1 MSTALLDDPQT
12 WQQFSH
18 PLDKQTPPTS
28 EAGVWSSQVMLEGMH
43 CAACALNIES
53 ALLAVPG
60 VREVT
65 VNAATHRAQ
74 VVWSPDRVQPSAW
87 FQAVEAAGYRAVPAQ
102 DNGRRAA
109 QRLAQRA
116 VLWRWLVACCCM
128 MQVMMY
134 ATPAYV
140 TRAGDMSADMA
151 QLLRWASWVLTL
163 PVVLFSCQPFWAN
176 AWRDLRLRRV
186 SMDLPVALGMAITFV
201 VSSVATFEPE
211 GPWGAEVYFDSLTM
225 FVFFLLSSR
234 WLEGRL
240 RERTAGAL
248 EALMNRLPDSVER
261 LEETGAWVR
270 VAVHRLR
277 VGDRVRVLPGESFPA
292 DGQVL
297 AGQTLA
303 QEALLTGESRPLA
316 RGPGEAVL
324 AGSLNVAARVEMRVD
339 AIGEETRYAQ
349 IVALMDH
356 ASLVKPRLA
365 QLADRLARPFLLAVL
380 CAALGAAAVGWSDS
394 PAHALMVAVSVL
406 IVTCPCALSLATPAA
421 MLAAAGQLA
430 RQGILVRELQS
441 FEALT
446 QVDRV
451 VFDKTG
457 TLTRDGQRLDQQWTA
472 PGVDERQVL
481 RCAASLAAHSWHPL
495 SRALVQAWE
504 AVAAAS
510 ATAMEPP
517 MPGWHSVVEIPGWGL
532 EAVMTPAQH
541 DPAGPSPS
549 ADEDRPGLQV
559 GHRVRLGSWAFGH
572 EGANATLASVEVHGE
587 ACPEVPLEAR
597 QAQVHLFD
605 GPRWLASFALSEE
618 LREDARST
626 LDGLRRL
633 GLSVHILS
641 GDRPAAVAALAASM
655 GLPPEAARGGC
666 SPDDKLLHL
675 QSWQQAGHRVL
686 MVGDGLNDGPVMAA
700 AHVSMAVGAAV
711 PLTQARADLVLM
723 GERLAPVVQTL
734 ELSRR
739 TLRVVRQNLVWAAL
753 YNALCVPLAMAGWL
767 PAWLAGLGMALSSI
781 AVVLHSLRL
790 GRPLARSPIPLS
802 PPRSAPLKPLIV

>member
-1 MSTALLDDPQT
+1 MSTTLLDDPQA

-18 PLDKQTPPTS
+18 PLDTRTPVAS
-28 EAGVWSSQVMLEGMH
+28 GAGVWSSQVMLEGMH
-43 CAACALNIES
+43 CAACALNIEA

-74 VVWSPDRVQPSAW
+74 VVWSPEAVQPSTW
-87 FQAVEAAGYRAVPAQ
+87 FQAIETAGYRAVPAQ
-102 DNGRRAA
+102 DNGRRTARLQE
-109 QRLAQRA
+109 QRL

-140 TRAGDMSADMA
+140 TGAGEMSPDMA

-201 VSSVATFEPE
+201 VSTAATFEPE

-261 LEETGAWVR
+261 LEPDGQWAR

-277 VGDRVRVLPGESFPA
+277 PGDRVRVLPGESFPA
-292 DGQVL
+292 DGVVL
-297 AGQTLA
+297 MGQTLA

-316 RGPGEAVL
+316 RGPGETVL
-324 AGSLNVAARVEMRVD
+324 AGSLNVSAVVEMQVQ
-339 AIGEETRYAQ
+339 AVGESTRYAQ
-349 IVALMDH
+349 IVSLMDH

-365 QLADRLARPFLLAVL
+365 MLADRMARPFLLAVL
-380 CAALGAAAVGWSDS
+380 LAAVAAAAWWWADS

-441 FEALT
+441 LEALT
-446 QVDRV
+446 QVDTV

-457 TLTRDGQRLDQQWTA
+457 TLTRDGQRVDQQWTA
-472 PGVDERQVL
+472 PGVDAHQAL
-481 RCAASLAAHSWHPL
+481 RCAAALASHSWHPL
-495 SRALVQAWE
+495 SRALVQASQSGDTTHQ
-504 AVAAAS
+504 A
-510 ATAMEPP
+510 EPP
-517 MPGWHSVVEIPGWGL
+517 LPAWHSVKELPGRGL
-532 EAVMTPAQH
+532 EAEY
-541 DPAGPSPS
+541 AGVPVAP
-549 ADEDRPGLQV
+549 ER
-559 GHRVRLGSWAFGH
+559 RWRLGSWAFVH
-572 EGANATLASVEVHGE
+572 EGLDRSDAPADAEL
-587 ACPEVPLEAR
+587 
-597 QAQVHLFD
+597 AQVHLFD
-605 GPRWLASFALSEE
+605 GPQWLASFSLSEDV
-618 LREDARST
+618 RADAAST
-626 LDGLRRL
+626 IEGLRRQ
-633 GLSVHILS
+633 GLAVHILS
-641 GDRPAAVAALAASM
+641 GDRPAAVAALAARQ
-655 GLPPEAARGGC
+655 GLPPGAAQGGC
-666 SPDDKLLHL
+666 SPRDKLNHL
-675 QSWQQAGHRVL
+675 EAMQRAGHRVL

-723 GERLAPVVQTL
+723 GERLEQVGLSLTL
-734 ELSRR
+734 ARR
-739 TLRVVRQNLVWAAL
+739 TLRVVRQNLAWAAV
-753 YNALCVPLAMAGWL
+753 YNALCVPLAMMGWL
-767 PAWLAGLGMALSSI
+767 PAWLAGLGMAVSSI
-781 AVVLHSLRL
+781 GVVLHSLRL
-790 GRPLARSPIPLS
+790 GRPLARDHIPLTADRATHLAE
-802 PPRSAPLKPLIV
+802 PSA

>member
-1 MSTALLDDPQT
+1 MSTSLLDDPQA
-12 WQQFSH
+12 WQPFSH
-18 PLDKQTPPTS
+18 PLDPQTPPTS
-28 EAGVWSSQVMLEGMH
+28 PSGVWSSQVMLEGMH

-74 VVWSPDRVQPSAW
+74 VVWCPDQVQPSVW
-87 FQAVEAAGYRAVPAQ
+87 FQAVETAGYRAVPAQ
-102 DNGRRAA
+102 DNGRRTAH
-109 QRLAQRA
+109 RLEQRA

-134 ATPAYV
+134 ATPAYLSG
-140 TRAGDMSADMA
+140 AGDMSADMA

-163 PVVLFSCQPFWAN
+163 PVVLFSCQPFWVN
-176 AWRDLRLRRV
+176 AWRDMRLRRV

-201 VSSVATFEPE
+201 VSSVATFEPQ
-211 GPWGAEVYFDSLTM
+211 GPWGGEVYFDSLTM

-261 LEETGAWVR
+261 LDGPGVWTR

-277 VGDRVRVLPGESFPA
+277 AGDRVRVLPGESFPA

-297 AGQTLA
+297 TGHTLA

-324 AGSLNVAARVEMRVD
+324 AGSLNVAATVEIQIEAVGKD
-339 AIGEETRYAQ
+339 TRYAQ

-365 QLADRLARPFLLAVL
+365 QLADRMARPFLLAVL
-380 CAALGAAAVGWSDS
+380 CAAGGAAAWWWVVS

-430 RQGILVRELQS
+430 RQGVWVRELQS

-446 QVDRV
+446 QVDTV

-457 TLTRDGQRLDQQWTA
+457 TLTRDGQRLDRQWTA
-472 PGVDERQVL
+472 PGVDAQHAL
-481 RCAASLAAHSWHPL
+481 QCAAALAAHSWHPL
-495 SRALVQAWE
+495 SRALVHAWQ
-504 AVAAAS
+504 AAS
-510 ATAMEPP
+510 T
-517 MPGWHSVVEIPGWGL
+517 HSSADTPWPRPTWTSVQEIPGRGIEALMAPGPDLVERPTQVPRADGL
-532 EAVMTPAQH
+532 CAESERH
-541 DPAGPSPS
+541 
-549 ADEDRPGLQV
+549 
-559 GHRVRLGSWAFGH
+559 VRLGSWAFAQ
-572 EGANATLASVEVHGE
+572 EGRHAAQA
-587 ACPEVPLEAR
+587 PLEAR

-605 GPRWLASFALSEE
+605 DARWLASFALSEE
-618 LREDARST
+618 LREDAPAT
-626 LDGLRRL
+626 LEALRAL
-633 GLSVHILS
+633 GLSVRILS
-641 GDRPAAVAALAASM
+641 GDRPVAVAALAARL
-655 GLPPEAARGGC
+655 GLPDGTAFGGC
-666 SPDDKLLHL
+666 SPTDKLKHL
-675 QSWQQAGHRVL
+675 QALQQAGHRVL

-723 GERLAPVVQTL
+723 GDRLDHVVQTL
-734 ELSRR
+734 KLSRR
-739 TLRVVRQNLVWAAL
+739 TLRVVRQNLAWAAL
-753 YNALCVPLAMAGWL
+753 YNALCVPLAMLGWL

-781 AVVLHSLRL
+781 GVVLHSLRL
-790 GRPLARSPIPLS
+790 GRPLARDPMPCA
-802 PPRSAPLKPLIV
+802 SATASTMKAQWV

>member
-1 MSTALLDDPQT
+1 MSTALLDDPQA

-18 PLDKQTPPTS
+18 PLDTQTSTPSGP
-28 EAGVWSSQVMLEGMH
+28 GVWSSQVMLEGMH

-74 VVWSPDRVQPSAW
+74 VLWCPDQVQPSTW
-87 FQAVEAAGYRAVPAQ
+87 FHAVERAGYRVVPAQ
-102 DNGRRAA
+102 DNGRRTARLLE
-109 QRLAQRA
+109 QRR

-140 TRAGDMSADMA
+140 TAPGDMSTDMA
-151 QLLRWASWVLTL
+151 HLLRWASWVLTL
-163 PVVLFSCQPFWAN
+163 PVVLFSCQPFWAS

-201 VSSVATFEPE
+201 VSSMATFEPE
-211 GPWGAEVYFDSLTM
+211 GLWGGEVYFDSLTM

-261 LEETGAWVR
+261 LEGSGVWAR

-292 DGQVL
+292 DGHVL
-297 AGQTLA
+297 LGQTLA

-324 AGSLNVAARVEMRVD
+324 AGSLNVAAAVEMQID
-339 AIGEETRYAQ
+339 AVGEDTRYAQ

-365 QLADRLARPFLLAVL
+365 LMADRMARPFLMAVL
-380 CAALGAAAVGWSDS
+380 LAAAAAGAWWWVDS

-446 QVDRV
+446 QVDTV

-457 TLTRDGQRLDQQWTA
+457 TLTRDGQRLDRQWTA
-472 PGVDERQVL
+472 PGVEPRQAL
-481 RCAASLAAHSWHPL
+481 RCAAALARHSWHPL
-495 SRALVQAWE
+495 SRALVHAWQT
-504 AVAAAS
+504 AAS
-510 ATAMEPP
+510 TPMAEPEP
-517 MPGWHSVVEIPGWGL
+517 SMPEWASVVEFPGRGL
-532 EAVMTPAQH
+532 EGVMTP
-541 DPAGPSPS
+541 DPQAPNPASVLPHGVALASQ
-549 ADEDRPGLQV
+549 RF
-559 GHRVRLGSWAFGH
+559 RLGSWAFGQ
-572 EGANATLASVEVHGE
+572 EGLDTSL
-587 ACPEVPLEAR
+587 VPAQAQR
-597 QAQVHLFD
+597 AQVHLFD
-605 GPRWLASFALSEE
+605 GQRWLASFALSED
-618 LREDARST
+618 LRDDAQAT
-626 LDGLRRL
+626 LDGLRQL
-633 GLSVHILS
+633 GLSVRILS
-641 GDRPAAVAALAASM
+641 GDRPEAVAALAQRL
-655 GLPPEAARGGC
+655 GLPAQAAVGGC
-666 SPDDKLLHL
+666 SPNDKLHHL
-675 QSWQQAGHRVL
+675 QGLQQSGHRVL

-700 AHVSMAVGAAV
+700 AQVSMAVGAAV

-723 GERLAPVVQTL
+723 GEGLHQVVQTL
-734 ELSRR
+734 DLSRR
-739 TLRVVRQNLVWAAL
+739 TLRVVRQNLAWAAL
-753 YNALCVPLAMAGWL
+753 YNALCVPLAMMGWL

-781 AVVLHSLRL
+781 GVVVHSLRL
-790 GRPLARSPIPLS
+790 GRPLARDHIPLS
-802 PPRSAPLKPLIV
+802 AASTARFNPQTV

>member
-1 MSTALLDDPQT
+1 MSTTLLDDPQA

-18 PLDKQTPPTS
+18 PLDEPGPAS
-28 EAGVWSSQVMLEGMH
+28 GRGAAWSSQVMLEGMH

-60 VREVT
+60 VRDVT

-74 VVWSPDRVQPSAW
+74 VVWCPSQVQPSAW
-87 FQAVEAAGYRAVPAQ
+87 FQAVETAGYRAVPAQ
-102 DNGRRAA
+102 DNGRRQA
-109 QRLAQRA
+109 RLAEQRR

-140 TRAGDMSADMA
+140 TGAGEMSPDMA

-201 VSSVATFEPE
+201 VSTAATFEPT
-211 GPWGAEVYFDSLTM
+211 GPWGGEVYFDSLTM

-261 LEETGAWVR
+261 LEASGAWER

-277 VGDRVRVLPGESFPA
+277 PGDRVRVLPGESFPA
-292 DGQVL
+292 DGTLLV
-297 AGQTLA
+297 GQTLA

-316 RGPGEAVL
+316 RGPGESVL
-324 AGSLNVAARVEMRVD
+324 AGSLNVAAAVEMQVE
-339 AIGEETRYAQ
+339 AVGETTRYAQ

-365 QLADRLARPFLLAVL
+365 LLADRLARPFLLAVML
-380 CAALGAAAVGWSDS
+380 AAVVAGAAWWSHS
-394 PAHALMVAVSVL
+394 PAQALMVAVSVL

-441 FEALT
+441 LEALT
-446 QVDRV
+446 QVDTV

-457 TLTRDGQRLDQQWTA
+457 TLTRDGQRLDGQWTA
-472 PGVDERQVL
+472 PGVDARQAL
-481 RCAASLAAHSWHPL
+481 RCAASLARHSWHPL
-495 SRALVQAWE
+495 SRALVQAWQLESAACSGSESPVPAWTTVQEVPGKGIE
-504 AVAAAS
+504 ATLAPAS
-510 ATAMEPP
+510 SNGTGLDSVLASGPMTA
-517 MPGWHSVVEIPGWGL
+517 L
-532 EAVMTPAQH
+532 
-541 DPAGPSPS
+541 
-549 ADEDRPGLQV
+549 RF
-559 GHRVRLGSWAFGH
+559 RLGSWAFGH
-572 EGANATLASVEVHGE
+572 EGLAATQVPAE
-587 ACPEVPLEAR
+587 AE
-597 QAQVHLFD
+597 QAQVHLFA
-605 GPRWLASFALSEE
+605 GTHWLASFSLSEDVRDDVQ
-618 LREDARST
+618 LT
-626 LDGLRRL
+626 LLGLERL
-633 GLSVHILS
+633 GVSVHILS
-641 GDRPAAVAALAASM
+641 GDRPAAVAALAQRVGVSTT
-655 GLPPEAARGGC
+655 AAQGGC
-666 SPDDKLLHL
+666 SPADKLRYLDAL
-675 QSWQQAGHRVL
+675 QQSGHRVL

-700 AHVSMAVGAAV
+700 AHVSLAVGAAV

-723 GERLAPVVQTL
+723 GDRLEDVVNTL
-734 ELSRR
+734 ALAHR
-739 TLRVVRQNLVWAAL
+739 TLRVVRQNLAWAAL

-781 AVVLHSLRL
+781 GVVLHSLRL
-790 GRPLARSPIPLS
+790 GRPLARAHMPI
-802 PPRSAPLKPLIV
+802 SAPQTSRFKPQIV

>member
-1 MSTALLDDPQT
+1 MSTELLDDPQA

-18 PLDKQTPPTS
+18 PLDKRMPS
-28 EAGVWSSQVMLEGMH
+28 ASVSGVWSSQVMLEGMH

-60 VREVT
+60 VRDVT

-74 VVWSPDRVQPSAW
+74 VVWCPEQVQPSAW
-87 FQAVEAAGYRAVPAQ
+87 FRAVETAGYRAVPAQ
-102 DNGRRAA
+102 DNGRRTERLQE
-109 QRLAQRA
+109 QRR

-140 TRAGDMSADMA
+140 TGAGEMSPDMA

-201 VSSVATFEPE
+201 VSTAATFEPG
-211 GPWGAEVYFDSLTM
+211 GPWGGEVYFDSLTM

-261 LEETGAWVR
+261 LEDSGVWER

-277 VGDRVRVLPGESFPA
+277 TGDRVRVLPGESFPA
-292 DGQVL
+292 DGRVL
-297 AGQTLA
+297 VGQTLA

-324 AGSLNVAARVEMRVD
+324 AGSLNVAAAVEMQVD
-339 AIGEETRYAQ
+339 AVGEGTRYAQ

-365 QLADRLARPFLLAVL
+365 LLADRMARPFLLAVL
-380 CAALGAAAVGWSDS
+380 LAAIGSAAWWWAHS
-394 PAHALMVAVSVL
+394 PAQALMVAVSVL

-446 QVDRV
+446 QVDTV

-457 TLTRDGQRLDQQWTA
+457 TLTRDGQRLERQWTA
-472 PGVDERQVL
+472 PGVAAHEAL
-481 RCAASLAAHSWHPL
+481 RCAASLARHSWHPL
-495 SRALVQAWE
+495 SRALVQAWQD
-504 AVAAAS
+504 AS
-510 ATAMEPP
+510 ATGAEPAMPA
-517 MPGWHSVVEIPGWGL
+517 WQSVVEMPGRGL
-532 EAVMTPAQH
+532 EGLRVSGH
-541 DPAGPSPS
+541 DDAGSSWATGRESLAPGDD
-549 ADEDRPGLQV
+549 ADEAR
-559 GHRVRLGSWAFGH
+559 RFRLGSSAFGQ
-572 EGANATLASVEVHGE
+572 EGFEGGVD
-587 ACPEVPLEAR
+587 VPAGAD
-597 QAQVHLFD
+597 QAQVHLFE
-605 GPRWLASFALSEE
+605 GSQWLASFALSED
-618 LREDARST
+618 LREDAVDT
-626 LDGLRRL
+626 LEGLRRL

-641 GDRPAAVAALAASM
+641 GDRPAAVTALAQRVGVPA
-655 GLPPEAARGGC
+655 EAAHGGC
-666 SPDDKLLHL
+666 SPSDKLHHL
-675 QSWQQAGHRVL
+675 DALQRAGHRVL

-723 GERLAPVVQTL
+723 GDQLGHVVQTL
-734 ELSRR
+734 DLSRR
-739 TLRVVRQNLVWAAL
+739 TLRVVRQNLAWAAL
-753 YNALCVPLAMAGWL
+753 YNALCVPLAMMGWL

-781 AVVLHSLRL
+781 GVVLHSLRL
-790 GRPLARSPIPLS
+790 GRPLAREHIPVRALTS
-802 PPRSAPLKPLIV
+802 LQISSKFS

>member
-1 MSTALLDDPQT
+1 MSTALLDDPQA

-18 PLDKQTPPTS
+18 PLDRQTSSTS
-28 EAGVWSSQVMLEGMH
+28 AAGVWSSQVMLEGMH

-53 ALLAVPG
+53 ALLTVPG
-60 VREVT
+60 VRDVT

-74 VVWSPDRVQPSAW
+74 VVWCPEQVQPSAW
-87 FQAVEAAGYRAVPAQ
+87 FQAVETAGYRAVPAQ
-102 DNGRRAA
+102 DNGRRTA
-109 QRLAQRA
+109 RLLAQRS

-140 TRAGDMSADMA
+140 TSPGDMSADMA

-163 PVVLFSCQPFWAN
+163 PVVLFSCQPFWAS
-176 AWRDLRLRRV
+176 AWRDVRLRRV
-186 SMDLPVALGMAITFV
+186 SMDLPVALGMAITFG

-211 GPWGAEVYFDSLTM
+211 GPWGGEVYFDSLTM

-261 LEETGAWVR
+261 CEDAGVWER

-277 VGDRVRVLPGESFPA
+277 AGDRVRVLPGESFPA
-292 DGQVL
+292 DGVVL

-324 AGSLNVAARVEMRVD
+324 AGSLNVSASVEMRIE
-339 AIGEETRYAQ
+339 AIGEATRYAQ

-365 QLADRLARPFLLAVL
+365 QLADRMARPFLLAVL
-380 CAALGAAAVGWSDS
+380 CAALGAAAWWWADS

-446 QVDRV
+446 QVDTV

-457 TLTRDGQRLDQQWTA
+457 TLTRDGQRLDHQWTA
-472 PGVDERQVL
+472 PGVDERQAL
-481 RCAASLAAHSWHPL
+481 RCAAALAAHSWHPL
-495 SRALVQAWE
+495 SRALVQAWQ

-510 ATAMEPP
+510 TTEAQAP
-517 MPGWHSVVEIPGWGL
+517 MPTWQSVVEFPGRGI
-532 EAVMTPAQH
+532 EAVTTPTHH
-541 DPAGPSPS
+541 DTAWPSPTTDDQGLPGQ
-549 ADEDRPGLQV
+549 DE
-559 GHRVRLGSWAFGH
+559 HRFRLGSWAFGH
-572 EGANATLASVEVHGE
+572 EGGDAAGAP
-587 ACPEVPLEAR
+587 AEAR
-597 QAQVHLFD
+597 LAQVHLFD

-618 LREDARST
+618 VREDAQTT
-626 LDGLRRL
+626 LDALRRL
-633 GLSVHILS
+633 GLSVRILS
-641 GDRPAAVAALAASM
+641 GDRADAVAALAARM
-655 GLPPEAARGGC
+655 GLAQDAALGGC
-666 SPDDKLLHL
+666 SPNDKLQQL
-675 QSWQQAGHRVL
+675 QALQQAGHRVL

-700 AHVSMAVGAAV
+700 AHVSLAVGAAV

-723 GERLAPVVQTL
+723 GDRLDHVVQTL
-734 ELSRR
+734 ALSRR

-753 YNALCVPLAMAGWL
+753 YNALCVPLAMVGWL

-781 AVVLHSLRL
+781 GVVLHSLRL
-790 GRPLARSPIPLS
+790 GRPLARAHLPLS
-802 PPRSAPLKPLIV
+802 APHSTRLQPHIV

>member
-1 MSTALLDDPQT
+1 MSSSLLDDPQA

-18 PLDKQTPPTS
+18 PLDRQTSHAS

-74 VVWSPDRVQPSAW
+74 VVWCPEQVQPSAW
-87 FQAVEAAGYRAVPAQ
+87 FQAVETAGYRAVPAQ
-102 DNGRRAA
+102 DNGRRTARLQE
-109 QRLAQRA
+109 QRQ

-140 TRAGDMSADMA
+140 TGAGEMSPDMA

-163 PVVLFSCQPFWAN
+163 PVVLFSCQPFWAS

-201 VSSVATFEPE
+201 VSTVATFEPD
-211 GPWGAEVYFDSLTM
+211 GPWGGEVYFDSLTM

-261 LEETGAWVR
+261 LQAPGTWER

-277 VGDRVRVLPGESFPA
+277 VGDRIRVLPGESFPA
-292 DGQVL
+292 DGRVL
-297 AGQTLA
+297 IGQTLA

-324 AGSLNVAARVEMRVD
+324 AGSLNVAAAVEVHVE
-339 AIGEETRYAQ
+339 AVGESTRYAQ
-349 IVALMDH
+349 IVSLMDH

-365 QLADRLARPFLLAVL
+365 MLADRMARPFLLAVL
-380 CAALGAAAVGWSDS
+380 IAAVGAAAWWWADN

-446 QVDRV
+446 QVDTV

-457 TLTRDGQRLDQQWTA
+457 TLTRDGQRLDRQWTT
-472 PGVDERQVL
+472 PGVDEQQAL
-481 RCAASLAAHSWHPL
+481 QCAASLAAHSWHPL
-495 SRALVQAWE
+495 SRALVQAWQ
-504 AVAAAS
+504 AVAASAAS
-510 ATAMEPP
+510 PSPP
-517 MPGWHSVVEIPGWGL
+517 EMPAWRSVVEFPGRGL
-532 EAVMTPAQH
+532 QAIMTPRQAVTQ
-541 DPAGPSPS
+541 SPS
-549 ADEDRPGLQV
+549 LSATEAGLPMQS
-559 GHRVRLGSWAFGH
+559 GHCFRLGSWAFGQ
-572 EGANATLASVEVHGE
+572 ERLNGAQAPVEVE
-587 ACPEVPLEAR
+587 

-605 GPRWLASFALSEE
+605 GPHWLASFALSED
-618 LREDARST
+618 LREDAAAT
-626 LDGLRRL
+626 LEELRRL
-633 GLSVHILS
+633 GLLVRVLS
-641 GDRPAAVAALAASM
+641 GDRPAAVAALATRL
-655 GLPPEAARGGC
+655 GLPNEAALGGC
-666 SPDDKLLHL
+666 SPNDKLQHL
-675 QSWQQAGHRVL
+675 QHLQQAGHRVL

-723 GERLAPVVQTL
+723 GDRLEQVVHTL
-734 ELSRR
+734 TLSRR
-739 TLRVVRQNLVWAAL
+739 TLRVVRQNLAWAAV
-753 YNALCVPLAMAGWL
+753 YNALCVPLAMMGWL

-781 AVVLHSLRL
+781 GVVLHSLRL
-790 GRPLARSPIPLS
+790 GRPLAREHIPLTAAS
-802 PPRSAPLKPLIV
+802 TARLKPQIV

>member
-1 MSTALLDDPQT
+1 MSTTLLDDPQA

-18 PLDKQTPPTS
+18 PHDERTPASRGGP
-28 EAGVWSSQVMLEGMH
+28 VWSSQVMLEGMH

-60 VREVT
+60 VRDVT

-74 VVWSPDRVQPSAW
+74 VVWCPDLVQPSTW
-87 FQAVEAAGYRAVPAQ
+87 FHAVEMAGYRAVPAQ
-102 DNGRRAA
+102 DNGRRTARLLE
-109 QRLAQRA
+109 QRR

-140 TRAGDMSADMA
+140 TGAGEMSPDMA

-201 VSSVATFEPE
+201 VSTVATFEPE
-211 GPWGAEVYFDSLTM
+211 GPWGGEVYFDSLTM

-261 LEETGAWVR
+261 WEGAGVWER

-277 VGDRVRVLPGESFPA
+277 PGDRVRVLPGESFPA
-292 DGQVL
+292 DGQVVV
-297 AGQTLA
+297 GQTLA

-316 RGPGEAVL
+316 RGPGESVL
-324 AGSLNVAARVEMRVD
+324 AGSLNVAATVEMRVE
-339 AIGEETRYAQ
+339 AVGESTRYAQ

-365 QLADRLARPFLLAVL
+365 LLADRMARPFLLAVL
-380 CAALGAAAVGWSDS
+380 LAALGAAAWWWADS

-441 FEALT
+441 LEALT
-446 QVDRV
+446 QVDTV

-457 TLTRDGQRLDQQWTA
+457 TLTRDGQRLDRQWTA
-472 PGVDERQVL
+472 PGVDERLAL
-481 RCAASLAAHSWHPL
+481 RCAASLARHSWHPL
-495 SRALVQAWE
+495 SRALVQAWQAKAATQ
-504 AVAAAS
+504 AVAS
-510 ATAMEPP
+510 EPSTP
-517 MPGWHSVVEIPGWGL
+517 MWDSVTELLGRGL
-532 EAVMTPAQH
+532 EGVL
-541 DPAGPSPS
+541 S
-549 ADEDRPGLQV
+549 AAPNGGAPLVAAPQST
-559 GHRVRLGSWAFGH
+559 GHAHRFRLGSWVFGQ
-572 EGANATLASVEVHGE
+572 EGLDSLDVPAE
-587 ACPEVPLEAR
+587 AQ

-605 GPRWLASFALSEE
+605 EHRWLASFALSED
-618 LREDARST
+618 LREDAVGT
-626 LDGLRRL
+626 MEGLRRL

-641 GDRPAAVAALAASM
+641 GDRPAAVAALATRV
-655 GLPPEAARGGC
+655 GLPVEAARGGC
-666 SPDDKLLHL
+666 SPNDKLRHL
-675 QSWQQAGHRVL
+675 QALQQAGHRVL

-700 AHVSMAVGAAV
+700 AHVSLAVGAAV

-723 GERLAPVVQTL
+723 GDRLDQVVQSL
-734 ELSRR
+734 ELSHR
-739 TLRVVRQNLVWAAL
+739 TLRVVRQNLAWAAI
-753 YNALCVPLAMAGWL
+753 YNALCVPLAMVGWL
-767 PAWLAGLGMALSSI
+767 PAWLAGLGMALSSVG
-781 AVVLHSLRL
+781 VVLHSLRL
-790 GRPLARSPIPLS
+790 GRPLARDHIPVSGL
-802 PPRSAPLKPLIV
+802 RSTRLNAGTQ

>member
-1 MSTALLDDPQT
+1 MSTALLDDPQA

-18 PLDKQTPPTS
+18 PLDPQTT
-28 EAGVWSSQVMLEGMH
+28 AGSAAGAWSSQVMLEGMT
-43 CAACALNIES
+43 CAACALSIES
-53 ALLAVPG
+53 ALRAVPG
-60 VREVT
+60 VQDVT

-74 VVWSPDRVQPSAW
+74 VVWCPERVQPSAW
-87 FQAVEAAGYRAVPAQ
+87 FQAVETAGYRAVPAQ
-102 DNGRRAA
+102 DNGRRTA
-109 QRLAQRA
+109 RLLAQRT

-140 TRAGDMSADMA
+140 TRADEMSADMA

-163 PVVLFSCQPFWAN
+163 PVVLFSCQPFWAS

-201 VSSVATFEPE
+201 VSSVATFEPQ
-211 GPWGAEVYFDSLTM
+211 GPWGGEVYFDSLTM

-248 EALMNRLPDSVER
+248 EALMNRLPDGVER
-261 LEETGAWVR
+261 LEGDGQWAR

-292 DGQVL
+292 DGLVL

-316 RGPGEAVL
+316 RGPGDAVL
-324 AGSLNVAARVEMRVD
+324 AGSLNVAATVEMRID
-339 AIGEETRYAQ
+339 AIGQETRYAQ

-365 QLADRLARPFLLAVL
+365 LLADRMARPFLLAVL
-380 CAALGAAAVGWSDS
+380 CAAAGAAAWWWADS
-394 PAHALMVAVSVL
+394 PAQALMVAVSVL
-406 IVTCPCALSLATPAA
+406 IVTCPCALSLATPSA

-446 QVDRV
+446 QVDTV

-457 TLTRDGQRLDQQWTA
+457 TLTRDGQRLDRQWTA
-472 PGVDERQVL
+472 PGVDEHQAL
-481 RCAASLAAHSWHPL
+481 RCAAALAAHSWHPL
-495 SRALVQAWE
+495 SRALVQAWQHVQTASTTE
-504 AVAAAS
+504 AQ
-510 ATAMEPP
+510 PP
-517 MPGWHSVVEIPGWGL
+517 MPNWASVVEIPGRGL

-541 DPAGPSPS
+541 DPHGQTLPAGG
-549 ADEDRPGLQV
+549 AAMPGPV
-559 GHRVRLGSWAFGH
+559 EHRFRLGSWTFGQ
-572 EGANATLASVEVHGE
+572 EGRDAAQAP
-587 ACPEVPLEAR
+587 AAAR
-597 QAQVHLFD
+597 HAQVHLFD
-605 GPRWLASFALSEE
+605 GARWLASFALSEE
-618 LREDARST
+618 VREDAQAT
-626 LDGLRRL
+626 LEALRGL
-633 GLSVHILS
+633 GLQVRVLS
-641 GDRPAAVAALAASM
+641 GDRPAAVMALAARM
-655 GLPPEAARGGC
+655 GLPADAVLGGC
-666 SPDDKLLHL
+666 SPGDKLHHL
-675 QSWQQAGHRVL
+675 QALQQAGHRVL

-723 GERLAPVVQTL
+723 GDRLAPVVQTL
-734 ELSRR
+734 DLSRR
-739 TLRVVRQNLVWAAL
+739 TLRVVRQNLAWAAL
-753 YNALCVPLAMAGWL
+753 YNALCVPLAMVGWL

-781 AVVLHSLRL
+781 GVVLHSLRL
-790 GRPLARSPIPLS
+790 GRPLARAHIPLS
-802 PPRSAPLKPLIV
+802 PARLTQLTPHIV